1 MPIFLSGDEGLA
13 GVNIIVS
20 PVFVDPAQDGSILRQ
35 ITMIETEFFSLPPDT
50 EKDEIPK
57 PRVMIIPVPS
67 YCGDERPSYEDISV
81 LTPWENPDEARSSL
95 YHSVCTAVT
104 TGFSATATC
113 LHHFVQLVNRLPSG
127 GHMTERPYIPPYV
140 VPGDVDDH
148 LGQEG
153 FYTIDIVGSLGEL
166 RELLTKVAKDN
177 DLGPIDAIDK
187 FISGRY
193 SSLYDTGAGG
203 TLGEEEEGEFG
214 LTEAEQSSLN
224 RALAGELRWK
234 FLLCT
239 LPPNVTDPSPI
250 IYTHALHRLETMDG
264 KHDLRLQ
271 NLFVPTI
278 CYHPSKLSEG
288 LDKAPFDHQIL
299 VLYGESFAGA
309 GVGISDSIQ
318 QSCLEA
324 HTFRPVPPEFSAKK
338 PSMSDQG
345 EYDQSLGEDGGQL
358 SCSMQSNFGYADL
371 QSQLQH
377 RTEEEVRWPFLQS
390 PFDYMFQIKEQDILA
405 YGLDSVTAPNK
416 DIYVKLQSA
425 LASLSIPKAQ

>member
-50 EKDEIPK
+50 ERDNMPK
-57 PRVMIIPVPS
+57 LRVMIIPVPS
-67 YCGDERPSYEDISV
+67 YCGDDRPSYEDITV

-95 YHSVCTAVT
+95 YHSICTAVS
-104 TGFSATATC
+104 TGFSATATR
-113 LHHFVQLVNRLPSG
+113 LHGFVQLVNRLPSR
-127 GHMTERPYIPPYV
+127 GHMPERPYIPPYV

-153 FYTIDIVGSLGEL
+153 CYTIDTVGSLGEL
-166 RELLTKVAKDN
+166 RELMTKVARGD

-193 SSLYDTGAGG
+193 SSLYDTGIAGD
-203 TLGEEEEGEFG
+203 LDDEEEFG

-239 LPPNVTDPSPI
+239 LPPNVSDPSPI
-250 IYTHALHRLETMDG
+250 IFVHSLHRLETMDG

-271 NLFVPTI
+271 NLFVPTV

-288 LDKAPFDHQIL
+288 LDKAPLDHQIL

-324 HTFRPVPPEFSAKK
+324 HTFRPVPPEFSVKK
-338 PSMSDQG
+338 TSVPDEG
-345 EYDQSLGEDGGQL
+345 EYDQPSPGEDGGQL

-371 QSQLQH
+371 QTQLQR

-405 YGLDSVTAPNK
+405 YGLDSVSAPNK